1 MDVHHLSRGSAKT
14 PPGGCGPAPG
24 ASGVPGPRTAGP
36 GPGTADTA
44 ASGRRLE
51 VVISASF
58 VLLLI
63 AAMARFLTRH
73 PGAPTTWWVI
83 ALTTALA
90 VAYAARPAAG
100 GNVPVRW
107 QRVWFGA
114 FIAGW
119 VALVLQAPSFAWSA
133 VALLYTALQ
142 LLPERAALAL
152 SAVLAVLVVVAQV
165 RIDGPDPL
173 LIVVPPV
180 VAGLAATV
188 FVHMRRQSVR
198 QRTLIEDLVRTR
210 RGLASSERRAG
221 VLAERER
228 LSREIHDTLAQA
240 LSSQR
245 MLLQAAERLWDED
258 PAAARGHMA
267 TASDIAERNLVEAR
281 RFVHDLAPAD
291 LAAGGGLP
299 DALRALARRETAA
312 GAAAG
317 ETTGGTTGG
326 SPATG
331 PAVTF
336 RTDGE
341 PVPLPPAVAAALLR
355 VAQGAVANVR
365 EHARAT
371 DAVLTL
377 SYLDEDVVLDIADN
391 GRGFT
396 PPHGTAS
403 AALPRRGHGL
413 RAMEARMRQL
423 DGTLTVESHPGEG
436 TVVSAAVPLRPN
448 APAAGRDEE

>member
-1 MDVHHLSRGSAKT
+1 MTS
-14 PPGGCGPAPG
+14 
-24 ASGVPGPRTAGP
+24 
-36 GPGTADTA
+36 
-44 ASGRRLE
+44 SGRRLE
-51 VVISASF
+51 AVISASF

-73 PGAPTTWWVI
+73 SGAPNTWWVI
-83 ALTTALA
+83 ALTTVLA

-100 GNVPVRW
+100 GGVPVRW

-133 VALLYTALQ
+133 VAILYTALQ

-152 SAVLAVLVVVAQV
+152 SALLAVLVVVAQV

-180 VAGLAATV
+180 VTGLAAAV
-188 FVHMRRQSVR
+188 FVHMRRQSAR
-198 QRTLIEDLVRTR
+198 QRTLIDDLVRTR

-245 MLLQAAERLWDED
+245 MLLQAADRLWDED
-258 PAAARGHMA
+258 PAAARRHIA

-291 LAAGGGLP
+291 LSAGAGLP

-312 GAAAG
+312 GTTTGSATG
-317 ETTGGTTGG
+317 NDIDTRNDIGDGDRDTGGTG
-326 SPATG
+326 ATAPPG
-331 PAVTF
+331 PTTVTF

-371 DAVLTL
+371 AAVLTL

-396 PPHGTAS
+396 PPPGDAS
-403 AALPRRGHGL
+403 GALPHRGHGL
-413 RAMEARMRQL
+413 PAMEARMRQL
-423 DGTLTVESHPGEG
+423 DGTLTVESRPGEG
-436 TVVSAAVPLRPN
+436 TVVSAAVPLRTTG
-448 APAAGRDEE
+448 PATAQDEE